1 MVLNGKPLPNHRL
14 HFAPRSCRRAG
25 PPTSSVAP
33 TPRARAAPAPHGGT
47 TPPPQQVLQLLS
59 PVQHV
64 LGQAP
69 EVAAPTTSGSRRCPA
84 CPPCHLPLRPC
95 ALWCL
100 NSAGLC
106 EQQIEIIG
114 SMLQG
119 AVAGLGMPFG
129 EDPQGGPPFLRA
141 IFAQHPATG
150 RPFGASCAG

>member
-1 MVLNGKPLPNHRL
+1 MKTATKPVHAFCSPSAHRT
-14 HFAPRSCRRAG
+14 A
-25 PPTSSVAP
+25 
-33 TPRARAAPAPHGGT
+33 ARPAPGGCQAARPPCSCT
-47 TPPPQQVLQLLS
+47 TWWQHPPAPLVFLLLG
-59 PVQHV
+59 PTQHV

-129 EDPQGGPPFLRA
+129 EDPQGGPPFLQA